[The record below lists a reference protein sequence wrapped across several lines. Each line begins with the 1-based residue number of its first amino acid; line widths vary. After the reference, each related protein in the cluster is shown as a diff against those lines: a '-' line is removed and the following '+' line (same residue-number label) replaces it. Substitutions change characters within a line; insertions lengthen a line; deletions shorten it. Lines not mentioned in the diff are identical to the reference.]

1 MLIALQGTA
10 GYISQSN
17 KQEGQITYHS
27 HSNRKLVELQKTVA
41 RWKQEMLT
49 LAEKRGVARLSDVT
63 EFWLNLRQRQMRGEC
78 KESEIYEMWAL
89 LLMILPG
96 KRG

>member
-1 MLIALQGTA
+1 
-10 GYISQSN
+10 
-17 KQEGQITYHS
+17 
-27 HSNRKLVELQKTVA
+27 
-41 RWKQEMLT
+41 MLT
-49 LAEKRGVARLSDVT
+49 LAEKRGVAWLSDVT

>member
-1 MLIALQGTA
+1 MLLTLQGAA

-27 HSNRKLVELQKTVA
+27 HSNSKVVELQKTVA

-49 LAEKRGVARLSDVT
+49 LAEKRGVVWLSDVT
-63 EFWLNLRQRQMRGEC
+63 ESW
-78 KESEIYEMWAL
+78 
-89 LLMILPG
+89 
-96 KRG
+96 